1 MKIAAGSYLHRG
13 WVWSRD
19 IITLSGYHEPIRH
32 DRAINGRHGGGVLVY
47 IAEHLVFQH
56 KNEFQTEYYEHIWV
70 DIKVNNKTFAI
81 NALYRP
87 PNETLNDHQ
96 MFLET
101 AEKILSRLNDYD
113 KAEHKIIAS
122 DLNFG
127 NCYCKF
133 PVLAYK
139 LLDNSAPDI
148 FSSFGFRQVI
158 DIPTRVTANKISL
171 VDLIYVSD
179 SENIQCHGA
188 LPRRADYDGVFVSFN
203 APRSKP
209 KQSVS

>member
-1 MKIAAGSYLHRG
+1 MS
-13 WVWSRD
+13 
-19 IITLSGYHEPIRH
+19 
-32 DRAINGRHGGGVLVY
+32 
-47 IAEHLVFQH
+47 
-56 KNEFQTEYYEHIWV
+56 
-70 DIKVNNKTFAI
+70 
-81 NALYRP
+81 
-87 PNETLNDHQ
+87 
-96 MFLET
+96 
-101 AEKILSRLNDYD
+101 
-113 KAEHKIIAS
+113 AS
-122 DLNFG
+122 DFNFG

-133 PVLAYK
+133 PLLPPK
-139 LLDNSAPDI
+139 PLDNSAPEL
-148 FSSFGFRQVI
+148 FASHGYLQLI